1 VAESTVGGSSQWI
14 VDLQRDRHQCPGLK
28 ITAASRPRR
37 SDRVLKQ
44 EAEGSVVLLSID
56 SGAYFALDVLGGRV
70 WDFCTGDLTVR
81 EMASCLETDYDAPAA
96 TIEEDLVELL
106 SDLARE
112 KLVHDP

>member
-1 VAESTVGGSSQWI
+1 V
-14 VDLQRDRHQCPGLK
+14 K
-28 ITAASRPRR
+28 ITATSRPRR

-44 EAEGSVVLLSID
+44 EAEGSVVLLCMD

-70 WDFCTGDLTVR
+70 WDFCAGDLTVR
-81 EMASCLETDYDAPAA
+81 EMASCLERDYDAAAA